1 MGIREGDRFESFVVC
16 KQNISFVLRSRPFS
30 GEGREREKEKQAC
43 KSKSEENDLHK
54 YVSIQLAPIVL
65 SAITIL
71 I

>member
-1 MGIREGDRFESFVVC
+1 MSENLGR
-16 KQNISFVLRSRPFS
+16 
-30 GEGREREKEKQAC
+30 GREREGKKQVC

-65 SAITIL
+65 SVITIL